1 MTAAAALPVPQ
12 GLDRAAADAIVAEA
26 ARGYFD
32 ACRARVPD
40 FVDRTFS
47 FSGSARLHAHAL
59 GWDMLKAPANVALSV
74 PQIALKLGA
83 AAARGLGRIET
94 ADKLSQKDLFFD
106 TAVARELRWRMTT
119 ELLRLP
125 VADGSRV
132 SREDA
137 LAEAILSHPQVEAM
151 LLEAGR
157 LAAAR
162 ADDPAFRARLEAALT
177 DYAGTRSAAAEIT
190 TGLIT
195 LGTGAVAFQKATP
208 GALALGPAIA
218 GSLAQGTA
226 VSSFPLGATAGS
238 LWYSLFPVQVSP
250 FLVAGATA
258 GVLGVAAIATAF
270 AGLVSDPVQR
280 ALGLHQRRLNALIGA
295 LERAFTEGDP
305 RGFVAYDLYVAR
317 LMDLSDI
324 LITFGRSLRTG

>member
-1 MTAAAALPVPQ
+1 MTAVAALPAPR
-12 GLDRAAADAIVAEA
+12 GLDRATADAIVAEA

-47 FSGSARLHAHAL
+47 ITGSARLHSHAV
-59 GWDMLKAPANVALSV
+59 GWDLLKAPANVALSI

-83 AAARGLGRIET
+83 VAARGLGRTGT
-94 ADKLSQKDLFFD
+94 AEALARRELFFD
-106 TAVARELRWRMTT
+106 TAVARELRWRIMTD
-119 ELLRLP
+119 LLRLP
-125 VADGSRV
+125 FADGARA

-137 LAEAILSHPQVEAM
+137 LAEAILARPEVQA
-151 LLEAGR
+151 LLLQAGR
-157 LAAAR
+157 AVAAR

-218 GSLAQGTA
+218 GSLAHGTA
-226 VSSFPLGATAGS
+226 VSSFPLGATAGG
-238 LWYSLFPVQVSP
+238 LWYSLFPVQASP

-258 GVLGVAAIATAF
+258 GVLGVAAVATAF
-270 AGLVSDPVQR
+270 AGVLSDPIQR
-280 ALGLHQRRLNALIGA
+280 ALGLHQRRLRALIDA
-295 LERAFTEGDP
+295 LERAFTAGDA

-324 LITFGRSLRTG
+324 LLTLSRSLRTG